1 MRDTPVIAEFR
12 EQQGWTEL
20 HTLIKIRR
28 QREIDGRRTD
38 EVSYYISSLREGAAT
53 VLQAVVPRWYVRR
66 LGISDHSGSP
76 TLLRQT
82 TPEHTP

>member
-1 MRDTPVIAEFR
+1 MLPRPTFTLSKTLIMLAPINKGHGRIEIRECWLMRDTPVIAEFR

-38 EVSYYISSLREGAAT
+38 EVSG
-53 VLQAVVPRWYVRR
+53 
-66 LGISDHSGSP
+66 
-76 TLLRQT
+76 
-82 TPEHTP
+82 